1 MNARSL
7 DRMFSVLVLWTVLTG
22 IFAWLPLVRILGR
35 PDGYTWGVLGLG
47 GAGTEGPFWVFILA
61 TAWVVSMLW
70 TLVRGPRS
78 VSYVLV
84 VGWHLLI
91 TGIVIAGTIA
101 GGTDATIQGQ
111 GLRWEI
117 PLWVLTVPFL
127 IGTSMA
133 AGWAVVDARSGSTP
147 VAAPWAA
154 RNTVRLGVSLGLLAL
169 ALLLFRAGTN
179 YDWVTAAAIVV
190 TVLHWVALVRAFGDS
205 RPGGTAHSVSAADV
219 APRPATPPA
228 GGPVTD
234 AERIDSLDVL
244 RGVAVL
250 GILAMNIGSFAM
262 PSAAY
267 QNPTVWGSLNGLN
280 GVVWTATHLLVDL
293 KFMAIFSMLFGAGL
307 VLMSER
313 RESRG
318 EGVWGL
324 HLRRMFWLLV
334 FGLAHAHLIWYGD
347 ILVWYAVTG
356 TLVFGLRR
364 RRPRTLIALGLGAW
378 LVGSM
383 ILTAAGLSWSEWPEA
398 ERVETVAEL
407 DPPAEVLQAEVEAY
421 RGGFGSQLEE
431 RSPTALEME
440 TGVYL
445 VWALWRVSGLML
457 LGMAFFKL
465 GVLSASRSDT
475 FYRRLLVAAALVG
488 IPVVAA
494 GIAWNRSTG
503 WEPPGFFFIG
513 SLPNYWGSLPVALG
527 WVGLVMLAVRR
538 GWWDGLRA
546 RFAAVG
552 RMAFTNYIAQSVIC
566 TWIFYGHGLGLF
578 GRVDRVGQVG
588 IMLAVWA
595 VMLAVSPLWLRR
607 FRFGPLEWLW
617 RSLVYRRLQPMR
629 RG

>member
-1 MNARSL
+1 MSEAATPSEAAN
-7 DRMFSVLVLWTVLTG
+7 DRPSE
-22 IFAWLPLVRILGR
+22 
-35 PDGYTWGVLGLG
+35 
-47 GAGTEGPFWVFILA
+47 GTSRL
-61 TAWVVSMLW
+61 
-70 TLVRGPRS
+70 
-78 VSYVLV
+78 
-84 VGWHLLI
+84 
-91 TGIVIAGTIA
+91 IA
-101 GGTDATIQGQ
+101 GG
-111 GLRWEI
+111 
-117 PLWVLTVPFL
+117 
-127 IGTSMA
+127 
-133 AGWAVVDARSGSTP
+133 
-147 VAAPWAA
+147 
-154 RNTVRLGVSLGLLAL
+154 
-169 ALLLFRAGTN
+169 
-179 YDWVTAAAIVV
+179 
-190 TVLHWVALVRAFGDS
+190 
-205 RPGGTAHSVSAADV
+205 RPGGSGLDEAS
-219 APRPATPPA
+219 PRPPT
-228 GGPVTD
+228 GGPVTG

-250 GILAMNIGSFAM
+250 GILTMNIGSFAM

-267 QNPTVWGSLNGLN
+267 QNPTVWGSLDGLN
-280 GVVWTATHLLVDL
+280 GVAWTATHLLGDL

-313 RESRG
+313 REARG

-347 ILVWYAVTG
+347 ILVWYAVAG

-383 ILTAAGLSWSEWPEA
+383 ILTAADLSWSEWPEA
-398 ERVETVAEL
+398 ERAATVAEL
-407 DPPAEVLQAEVEAY
+407 DPPAEVLRAEIDAY
-421 RGGFGSQLEE
+421 QGGFASQFAD
-431 RSPTALEME
+431 RSPRAVEME
-440 TGVYL
+440 TSVFL

-457 LGMAFFKL
+457 LGMALFKL
-465 GVLSASRSDT
+465 GILSASRSDA
-475 FYRRLLVAAALVG
+475 FYRRLLVAVLLIG
-488 IPVVAA
+488 IPVIAA
-494 GIAWNRSTG
+494 GIVWNRSTG
-503 WEPPGFFFIG
+503 WDPPGFFFIG

-538 GWWDGLRA
+538 EWWDGLRA

-617 RSLVYRRLQPMR
+617 RSLVYLRLQPMR